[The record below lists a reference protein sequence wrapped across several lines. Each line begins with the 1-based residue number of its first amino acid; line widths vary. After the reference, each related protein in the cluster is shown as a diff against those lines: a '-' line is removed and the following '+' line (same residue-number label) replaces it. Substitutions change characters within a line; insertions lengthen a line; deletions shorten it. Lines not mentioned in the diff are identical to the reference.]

1 MQIRTFWTLLLKLL
15 GLWFLLSCAYILPQ
29 FFSLFYY
36 ADGSFDLTEW
46 LVPFGIIAATTV
58 IIYSIVRLFLFK
70 TAWLI
75 NTLKLDKSFP
85 EERLDLNIKSAVV
98 LRIAVIIVGGLIFVD
113 TLPVLCQELFQFFQQ
128 KMILREY
135 PETGW
140 LIFNFVKILVGYL
153 LMTNSHWAVK
163 NIQRNAEDKLDS

>member
-36 ADGSFDLTEW
+36 VDGSFDLTEW
-46 LVPFGIIAATTV
+46 LVPFGIIVATAV
-58 IIYSIVRLFLFK
+58 ILYLIVRLFLFK
-70 TAWLI
+70 TDWLI
-75 NTLKLDKSFP
+75 DTLKLDKNFT
-85 EERLDLNIKSAVV
+85 EERLDLNIKSTTV

-113 TLPVLCQELFQFFQQ
+113 TIPILCQQLFQFFNQ

-140 LIFNFVKILVGYL
+140 ILFNFIKALIGYL
-153 LMTNSHWAVK
+153 LMTNSHLVLKYILK
-163 NIQRNAEDKLDS
+163 NAAEQD